1 MSASTREE
9 VFDNLKSLFE
19 MAKSA
24 ARQRIADVSWPSTVP
39 TDQLLIKRDSN
50 PGTWK
55 SKWHQAQRN
64 VLAPSSGLP
73 THNLWPVLDEQ
84 TTAQAMKCAAC
95 IATMTGRNLPF
106 WSPFG
111 ATSGAFLARPL
122 SEGYPDYR
130 EYADDPTEWV
140 LYRVVFPALNYHL
153 GTLPSVDSANESA
166 AEEFAND
173 ILRLV
178 EQPNLTYQVSVPLSG
193 LSISEE
199 GDTPLTTGRATI
211 RKLSELEQGDL
222 FQAWGMSSVLGGVS
236 LTLPMVILEAQVNTP
251 RDAEPPD
258 TRNLLDRW
266 LCAFHL
272 HGYSISGGASK
283 FEGLPKWR
291 MSTSNH
297 TPIAK
302 NSAPEKWSSLDLSD
316 LQSLLQTVTQLGKY
330 NLVTPAS
337 PQDLALHRFYSGAA
351 RRNPAD
357 AILDF
362 VIALESLLLPYDESA
377 RHGDLG
383 YRFQIHGAHYLSE
396 KPSDRVN
403 LAKKLTALY
412 GLRSRLVHGGKYPT
426 PAEISSGKQVADE
439 LARLGL
445 RRALREGFPTAAT
458 LKQMALGQLT

>member
-1 MSASTREE
+1 MSEPTREE
-9 VFDNLKSLFE
+9 VLSNLKSLFGLATSS
-19 MAKSA
+19 AK
-24 ARQRIADVSWPSTVP
+24 QRIVDLGWPLTIP
-39 TDQLLIKRDSN
+39 ADQLLIKRDSD

-55 SKWHQAQRN
+55 SEWHQVQRN
-64 VLAPSSGLP
+64 VLGPFSGLP
-73 THNLWPVLDEQ
+73 THDLWPILDEQ
-84 TTAQAMKCAAC
+84 AATQASKCAAD
-95 IATMTGRNLPF
+95 IATMAGSSLPF
-106 WSPFG
+106 WSAFG
-111 ATSGAFLARPL
+111 VSSGAFLARPL
-122 SEGYPDYR
+122 SEGYPAYR

-153 GTLPSVDSANESA
+153 GTLPSVDSPNESA

-173 ILRLV
+173 ILKLV
-178 EQPNLTYQVSVPLSG
+178 EQPKLTYQVSVPLSG
-193 LSISEE
+193 ISIS
-199 GDTPLTTGRATI
+199 GPADASLTVNNVAI
-211 RKLSELEQGDL
+211 RKLSQLEQGEL

-236 LTLPMVILEAQVNTP
+236 LTLPMVTLEVQVNTA

-283 FEGLPKWR
+283 FEGLPRWR

-302 NSAPEKWSSLDLSD
+302 HSAPEKWSSLDLSD
-316 LQSLLQTVTQLGKY
+316 LQTLLQTVTQLEKY
-330 NLVTPAS
+330 NLATPAS

-351 RRNPAD
+351 RSNPAD

-396 KPSDRVN
+396 DPSDRVN
-403 LAKKLTALY
+403 LAKKLAALY
-412 GLRSRLVHGGKYPT
+412 GLRSRLVHGGKYPA